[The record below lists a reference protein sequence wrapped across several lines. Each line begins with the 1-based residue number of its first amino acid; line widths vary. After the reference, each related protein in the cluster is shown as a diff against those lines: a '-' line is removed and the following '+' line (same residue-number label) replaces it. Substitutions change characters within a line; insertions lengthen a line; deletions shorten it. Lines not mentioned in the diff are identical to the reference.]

1 MEIKTKIKEYFKR
14 FWHHPD
20 FDSAVKLSVAAA
32 IAMLIN
38 NFLSDTAY
46 TASEI
51 LMMFVYFCLFNA
63 AIYVLSAIL
72 NAFDKK
78 KFNANIIGI
87 ITSVITLSAAAI
99 ICYICGEN
107 EDSNVVRAIIYAIL
121 VYIILV
127 LEIFSVIYHTA
138 LLIFKRI
145 KSKRKEKSL
154 NENK

>member
-1 MEIKTKIKEYFKR
+1 MKIGTKIKEYFKR

-20 FDSAVKLSVAAA
+20 FDNAVKLSVAAA

-51 LMMFVYFCLFNA
+51 LMMFTYFCLFNT
-63 AIYVLSAIL
+63 AIYVLSALL

-87 ITSVITLSAAAI
+87 ITSVVTLTIAAI
-99 ICYICGEN
+99 VCYIYGEN
-107 EDSNVVRAIIYAIL
+107 EGSDIARAIIYAIL

-138 LLIFKRI
+138 LLIFKKI
-145 KSKRKEKSL
+145 KSKRKEKNS